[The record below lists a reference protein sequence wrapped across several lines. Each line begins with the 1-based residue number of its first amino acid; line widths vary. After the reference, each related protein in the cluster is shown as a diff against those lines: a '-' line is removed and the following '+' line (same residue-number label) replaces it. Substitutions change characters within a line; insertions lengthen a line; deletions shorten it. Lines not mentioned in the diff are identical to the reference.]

1 MNTKEYLSRILPT
14 VKDLLL
20 CQGHKTESEILSLN
34 SVTYEEDYSDYEN
47 DYDSVII
54 DVQTDKYVSF
64 QKSQTIEEI
73 ENIILSAFKE
83 ATKGERWLH
92 SVTVRPNSNVQATLF
107 ESGTYQGWRNGY
119 FRMFISH
126 ITSRKKQAS
135 NLKNAL
141 EEFGITSFVAHED
154 INPTKE
160 WQKEIQKALNSM
172 DCMSAMLYDGF
183 HQSNWC
189 DQEVGIALGRNVTV
203 LPLLPDGDP
212 YGFLG
217 DFQGVKIKGMYPD
230 ALAKKIFNILCDN
243 ANTRSKY
250 LSCLTN
256 LLLSSSSK
264 NDALKWLSLIED
276 ISNLDME
283 FWKNI
288 QSHVNDNDVLLKT
301 ELLERLNKNFALFN
315 IPNIVKNVPT
325 CGSIPHN
332 SSGEGFDGPPTL

>member
-325 CGSIPHN
+325 ATDADDFP
-332 SSGEGFDGPPTL
+332 F

>member
-1 MNTKEYLSRILPT
+1 MDTKDFLLDIVPT

-20 CQGHKTESEILSLN
+20 IQGYKQECEVLQLN
-34 SVTYEEDYSDYEN
+34 NMFLVEEEDSFGHECYL
-47 DYDSVII
+47 VIV
-54 DVQTDKYVSF
+54 DVQTDKYISLR
-64 QKSQTIEEI
+64 QYKPIEEVEKI
-73 ENIILSAFKE
+73 VLSAFDE
-83 ATKGERWLH
+83 ATKGGQMIYK
-92 SVTVRPNSNVQATLF
+92 VTVRPNSNVQATLF

-141 EEFGITSFVAHED
+141 EEYGITSFVAHED

-160 WQKEIQKALNSM
+160 WQKEIQRALNSM

-217 DFQGVKIKGMYPD
+217 EYQGIKIKGMYPD

-243 ANTRSKY
+243 ANTRSKH

-276 ISNLDME
+276 IANLDME

-288 QSHVNDNDVLLKT
+288 QSHVNDNSVLSKT

-325 CGSIPHN
+325 ATDADDLP
-332 SSGEGFDGPPTL
+332 F

>member
-1 MNTKEYLSRILPT
+1 MDTKDFLLDIVPT

-20 CQGHKTESEILSLN
+20 IQGYKQECEVLQLN
-34 SVTYEEDYSDYEN
+34 NMFLVEEEDSFGHECYL
-47 DYDSVII
+47 VIV
-54 DVQTDKYVSF
+54 DVQTDKYISLR
-64 QKSQTIEEI
+64 QYKPIEEVEKI
-73 ENIILSAFKE
+73 VLSAFDE
-83 ATKGERWLH
+83 ATKGGQMIYK
-92 SVTVRPNSNVQATLF
+92 VTVRPNSNVQATLF

-141 EEFGITSFVAHED
+141 EEYGITSFVAHED

-160 WQKEIQKALNSM
+160 WQKEIQRALNSM
-172 DCMSAMLYDGF
+172 DCMSAMLYEGF

-217 DFQGVKIKGMYPD
+217 EYQGIKIKGMYPD

-250 LSCLTN
+250 LSCLTG
-256 LLLSSSSK
+256 LLLSSNS
-264 NDALKWLSLIED
+264 NEDAWKWLKLIEQIPNTD
-276 ISNLDME
+276 VD
-283 FWKNI
+283 FWKYI
-288 QSHVNDNDVLLKT
+288 QSHTNENDVLT
-301 ELLERLNKNFALFN
+301 ESDMLSRLNDHFSHY
-315 IPNIVKNVPT
+315 
-325 CGSIPHN
+325 SIPKIIKN
-332 SSGEGFDGPPTL
+332 TTIVTGAEDIPF

>member
-217 DFQGVKIKGMYPD
+217 EFQGVKIKGMYPD
-230 ALAKKIFNILCDN
+230 AILC
-243 ANTRSKY
+243 
-250 LSCLTN
+250 
-256 LLLSSSSK
+256 
-264 NDALKWLSLIED
+264 
-276 ISNLDME
+276 
-283 FWKNI
+283 
-288 QSHVNDNDVLLKT
+288 
-301 ELLERLNKNFALFN
+301 
-315 IPNIVKNVPT
+315 
-325 CGSIPHN
+325 
-332 SSGEGFDGPPTL
+332 